1 MTIQTVAHLNFR
13 GNARDVLAFYHA
25 VFGGT
30 QISMTWAQV
39 YGNTDPMQTEM
50 IAWGQVQS
58 EDGFHLMAYDVPP
71 ERAWHPGEAPFF
83 VAITGND
90 ASTLSAYW
98 EGLTIG
104 ATIIQPLAPAGFS
117 PLYGMLNDQFGVTW
131 VLSLMADRAPA

>member
-30 QISMTWAQV
+30 QISMTWSQV
-39 YGNTDPMQTEM
+39 YGTTDPMQTEM

-117 PLYGMLNDQFGVTW
+117 PLYGMLIDQFGVTW